1 MSAYA
6 VLTLQQAIDDLSS
19 AITYA
24 TTGGIPVIQS
34 TKDHVRDTI
43 AFLSNSPQTLTYVDG
58 EPQFNDVSSVYKM
71 TIEAPSDSNV
81 MRQVIGKDGCYFK
94 ITSDNCN
101 LLFLWHY
108 RTGPCRDTI
117 SFWGLSL
124 ENVSRAVNI
133 IRSRID
139 MKTA

>member
-1 MSAYA
+1 MSTTA
-6 VLTLQQAIDDLSS
+6 VLTLQQTIDDLSS
-19 AITYA
+19 AITDA
-24 TTGGIPVIQS
+24 TTNGVPVPQS

-43 AFLSNSPQTLTYVDG
+43 AFLNNTPQTVTYVDG
-58 EPQFNDVSSVYKM
+58 VPQFNNVISVYKL
-71 TIEAPSDSNV
+71 TISASSDSNV
-81 MRQVIGKDGCYFK
+81 MRQVIGRDGCYFK

-108 RTGPCRDTI
+108 RTGSYRDTI

-124 ENVSRAVNI
+124 DNVLRAKDI